1 MSYKLK
7 PTENEFQVTRE
18 GKFEYR
24 RYRHGETYNEVPPED
39 LHRFEKIDAEI
50 PKEEEAGTRRPASA
64 EASAGRRGE
73 KK

>member
-7 PTENEFQVTRE
+7 PAENEFQVTRE

-39 LHRFEKIDAEI
+39 LHRFEEI
-50 PKEEEAGTRRPASA
+50 KKEESSKQKA
-64 EASAGRRGE
+64 ESRKE
-73 KK
+73 KSN